1 MFSEPRFQI
10 KKVKQT
16 KEFGRFIIEPLQQ
29 GYGQTLGNSLRRVL
43 LTSLSGAAPTKMKI
57 NGAKHKF
64 STLQGLKEDIIE
76 LALNVKQLKV
86 KYEGEKPV
94 KLKLEAIGPGF
105 VKASKIEVPAGV
117 EIINPDF
124 VLANLADK
132 KSKLKME
139 IVVERGFGYLPAEAR
154 EVEKL
159 GVILLDA
166 SFSPVL
172 RVNYRIETAR
182 VGREADWDRLILEIF
197 TDSTIKPSEALKEAA
212 EILTGFFRQ
221 VVSPKKVSS
230 KEKKVAPPLTEVMK
244 LTVEEMDLP
253 TRIANALRKGGYG
266 TAADLAAASDAS
278 LMKVKN
284 LGEKSIKIVK
294 IALSKKGVM

>member
-16 KEFGRFIIEPLQQ
+16 KDFGRFVIEPLQQ

-43 LTSLSGAAPTKMKI
+43 LTSLSGAAATKMKVS
-57 NGAKHKF
+57 GAKHKF
-64 STLQGLKEDIIE
+64 STLQGLKEDLIE
-76 LALNVKQLKV
+76 LTLNVKQLKV
-86 KYEGEKPV
+86 KYEGRKPV
-94 KLKLEAIGPGF
+94 KLKLEAAGPGS
-105 VKASKIEVPAGV
+105 VKAGKIKVPAGV

-139 IVVERGFGYLPAEAR
+139 ITVERGSGYLPAEAQ
-154 EVEKL
+154 EADKL

-166 SFSPVL
+166 SFTPVR
-172 RVNYRIETAR
+172 RVDYRIETTR

-197 TDSTIKPSEALKEAA
+197 TDGTIKPLEALKEAA
-212 EILTGFFRQ
+212 KILTGFFQQ
-221 VVSPKKVSS
+221 VVSPKKVSP
-230 KEKKVAPPLTEVMK
+230 KEKKAAPALTEVMK

-294 IALSKKGVM
+294 VALAKKGVM